1 MSESLLFGL
10 LGGIIIGLAASLM
23 LILNGRVAGISGI
36 YNGVLQFYKGDVA
49 WRVYFVLGLF
59 AGGFLMALPQS
70 SDVLTDEIV
79 PLRPLAVVAV
89 GGILVG
95 FGTVM
100 GTGCTSGHGICG
112 LSRFSRRSLV
122 AVVCFMLMGMVVAT
136 AYRLLV
142 PEGAL

>member
-10 LGGIIIGLAASLM
+10 LGGIIIGVAASLM
-23 LILNGRVAGISGI
+23 LILNGRVTGISGI
-36 YNGVLQFYKGDVA
+36 YNGILQFYKGDVA
-49 WRVYFVLGLF
+49 WRAWFIIGLF
-59 AGGFLMALPQS
+59 AGGFAWFFTRPES
-70 SDVLTDEIV
+70 TEEVVTN
-79 PLRPLAVVAV
+79 PLRPLAVIAV

-112 LSRFSRRSLV
+112 LARFSRRSLV
-122 AVVCFMLMGMVVAT
+122 AVICFILTGMIVAT
-136 AYRLLV
+136 AYRMLA